1 VLTVVLCGFFAVA
14 LSRAGSQLGDAG
26 SFALAAASMSL
37 LLVVQVGYF
46 ARPGPYGRWRY
57 VFLVIQGVITY
68 LPLVAFG
75 EAWIGLPGFFAGSL
89 LLVLPPLAG
98 GAGLA
103 LVVVIAMW
111 QQAIFTGLAIDIV
124 YVGVS
129 TIITSLVT
137 WGLTRLAHVVVE
149 LDAARDA
156 LARMEVARERLR
168 IARDLH
174 DALGSTLTAV
184 TLRTELTRGHL
195 RKEETDLVVV
205 DAELADIARLSRQ
218 ALTEVRAVSSGPLRA
233 SVEEAVAQA
242 RELLEAAGVA
252 IEVGVDLDEL
262 PVEAAATV
270 AAVVRE
276 SVTNVLRHGGG
287 QLCELLLRRVGDEV
301 VLTVVN
307 DVEPDQP
314 PIRVGG
320 GHGISNL
327 RARVHARGGSM
338 TADRAGDDRWEL
350 RAAIPI
356 GPPTDGAG
364 AGGPT
369 SVKVLHRRSRNRL

>member
-1 VLTVVLCGFFAVA
+1 MLTVVLCGFFAVA
-14 LSRAGSQLGDAG
+14 LIRVGSQLSDAG
-26 SFALAAASMSL
+26 RFAVAAALMSL
-37 LLVVQVGYF
+37 VLVIQVGYF

-57 VFLVIQGVITY
+57 AFLGIQGIMTY

-75 EAWIGLPGFFAGSL
+75 GAWIGLPGFFAGSL

-98 GAGLA
+98 GAGVA
-103 LVVVIAMW
+103 LVVVSAMW
-111 QQAIFTGLAIDIV
+111 AQSIFSGLAIDIV

-129 TIITSLVT
+129 TIITGLVT
-137 WGLTRLAHVVVE
+137 WGLTRLAHLVVE
-149 LDAARDA
+149 LDAALGA

-184 TLRTELTRGHL
+184 TLRTELVRGRL
-195 RKEETDLVVV
+195 RRDESDLVVV

-252 IEVGVDLDEL
+252 SNVGVDVDEL

-276 SVTNVLRHGGG
+276 GITNVLRHGGG
-287 QLCELLLRRVGDEV
+287 RLCELRLRRVGDEV
-301 VLTVVN
+301 MLTVVN
-307 DVEPDQP
+307 DLELDQP
-314 PIRVGG
+314 PVGAG
-320 GHGISNL
+320 DGHGISNL
-327 RARVHARGGSM
+327 RSRVQARGGSM
-338 TADRAGDDRWEL
+338 TANSAGDDRWVL
-350 RAAIPI
+350 QAVIPV
-356 GPPTDGAG
+356 GTPTDGSG
-364 AGGPT
+364 AGGWAA
-369 SVKVLHRRSRNRL
+369 VDVLHR